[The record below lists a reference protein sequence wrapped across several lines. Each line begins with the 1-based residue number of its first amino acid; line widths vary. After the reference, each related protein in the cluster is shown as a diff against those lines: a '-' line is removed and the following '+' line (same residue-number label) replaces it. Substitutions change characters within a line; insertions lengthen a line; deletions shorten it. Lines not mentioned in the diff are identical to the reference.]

1 VHAFSPNLRAGVSL
15 HDSSENRSAE
25 LLTGGLQDRLEY
37 ERRRWADALRTV
49 YVQQKNVAA
58 YIAFAE
64 QTGLTVQD
72 CHAIATLLV
81 TRRRPREALA
91 WIERGLHL
99 DKNSPHGSLASGD
112 LAKFKRELLAKLG
125 RANEA
130 LEAAWAEFREH
141 PSPYS
146 YDDPMTY
153 VPKACAH
160 RGMRRRSQRRGG
172 RISIRTS
179 IR

>member
-1 VHAFSPNLRAGVSL
+1 LNRAG
-15 HDSSENRSAE
+15 
-25 LLTGGLQDRLEY
+25 LTAFETQIKARFNTAATATPAADGVRQDRLEY
-37 ERRRWADALRTV
+37 ARRRWADALRTV

-99 DKNSPHGSLASGD
+99 GKNSPPRIIS
-112 LAKFKRELLAKLG
+112 E
-125 RANEA
+125 
-130 LEAAWAEFREH
+130 
-141 PSPYS
+141 
-146 YDDPMTY
+146 
-153 VPKACAH
+153 
-160 RGMRRRSQRRGG
+160 RRSGKAQARAPGSMGTTSALPTKCGTSSGG
-172 RISIRTS
+172 LRNAAAES
-179 IR
+179 